1 MNNEKNF
8 IGGLAGCIVSFSG
21 MTLEQADHIVSLI
34 CGVIGLVITVVS
46 CIVIPVW
53 KKVRDAMKDKKITPE
68 EAEDITNTLK
78 DGLDKLK
85 NEEKKKKQK
94 LTFLN

>member
-1 MNNEKNF
+1 MSNEKNF
-8 IGGLAGCIVSFSG
+8 IGGIAGCIVSFSG
-21 MTLEQADHIVSLI
+21 LSLEQANQIVSLI
-34 CGVIGLVITVVS
+34 CGILGLVITIVS

-53 KKVRDAMKDKKITPE
+53 KKVRDAMKDKKITQE

-85 NEEKKKKQK
+85 EEEKNSKK
-94 LTFLN
+94 